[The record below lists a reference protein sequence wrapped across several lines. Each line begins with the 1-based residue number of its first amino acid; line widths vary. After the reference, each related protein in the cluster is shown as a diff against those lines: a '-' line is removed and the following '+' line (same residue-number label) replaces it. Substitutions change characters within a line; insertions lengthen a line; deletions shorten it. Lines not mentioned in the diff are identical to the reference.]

1 MPLFFECP
9 LLAYPTPGFGP
20 RGRSN
25 LGAAMSTA
33 TASTSTWE
41 RKAEQARAE
50 AMTMTSAEAR
60 ALMLDVARKYKQL
73 ALANRK
79 PRKPTK
85 Q

>member
-1 MPLFFECP
+1 MPLFIECP
-9 LLAYPTPGFGP
+9 LLAYPTPDFAPGV
-20 RGRSN
+20 GRTW
-25 LGAAMSTA
+25 GITMSTA
-33 TASTSTWE
+33 TASVSNWE

-50 AMTMTSAEAR
+50 AMTMTSARAR

>member
-1 MPLFFECP
+1 
-9 LLAYPTPGFGP
+9 
-20 RGRSN
+20 
-25 LGAAMSTA
+25 MSTA
-33 TASTSTWE
+33 TASISNWE

-50 AMTMTSAEAR
+50 AMTMTCARAR